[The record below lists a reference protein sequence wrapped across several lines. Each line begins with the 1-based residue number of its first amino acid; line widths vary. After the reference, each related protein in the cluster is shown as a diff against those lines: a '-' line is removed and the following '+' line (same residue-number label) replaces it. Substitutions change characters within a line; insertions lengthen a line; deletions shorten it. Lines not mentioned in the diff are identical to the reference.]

1 MVGDTFHFI
10 AEAELALVQGELAR
24 AARCIEQLPGKY
36 NGMNLRH
43 LKPGI
48 LYLRARISL
57 AAGNKEEAHK
67 TLSDEMDTHREVWA
81 MCSALSKLE
90 MKRGNESAS
99 AQLHD
104 RARVEVTII
113 ADHAQTPELR
123 EVFLAR
129 TDVQLILGA

>member
-1 MVGDTFHFI
+1 M
-10 AEAELALVQGELAR
+10 ALVQGELAW
-24 AARCIEQLPGKY
+24 AARCIEQLLGKY

-43 LKPGI
+43 LKLGI

-67 TLSDEMDTHREVWA
+67 TLSDEMDAHREVWA

-90 MKRGNESAS
+90 TKRGNESAS
-99 AQLHD
+99 AQLRD
-104 RARVEVTII
+104 RARVEVTFI

-123 EVFLAR
+123 EVFLAQ